1 MRGDPTCAFRRAA
14 IPLAVVMMLI
24 LGGCLSGPAPPD
36 RFYRLEVP
44 DAAARLELP
53 RLRGRLLV
61 ASLRGDGMTRGRRML
76 YRSASDPS
84 QVKREGYD
92 NWVDAPPVMVQRAVV
107 EFLRSAN
114 AAEVVITPEMR
125 LDADFRLGGRVHRF
139 ERLVGQG
146 SSRVTIELDFTL
158 VRAEDRE
165 HLLLETYREHEEV
178 AGSGVGD
185 SVAAFSRALH
195 RILERLVSDLPEG
208 Q

>member
-1 MRGDPTCAFRRAA
+1 MRADTTRGSLPAA
-14 IPLAVVMMLI
+14 ILLTVVMTVI
-24 LGGCLSGPAPPD
+24 QAGCLSGPAPPD

-44 DAAARLELP
+44 DAAAPLAIP

-61 ASLRGDGMTRGRRML
+61 DSVRGDGMTRERQML

-146 SSRVTIELDFTL
+146 SSRVTIETPLRSTSIPP
-158 VRAEDRE
+158 AM
-165 HLLLETYREHEEV
+165 LLSWTACPGATPPAQHNPNTASTMSPAPV
-178 AGSGVGD
+178 MS
-185 SVAAFSRALH
+185 
-195 RILERLVSDLPEG
+195 
-208 Q
+208 

>member
-1 MRGDPTCAFRRAA
+1 MRADPICAIRRAA
-14 IPLAVVMMLI
+14 IPLAVATMLI

-44 DAAARLELP
+44 DAAARLEVP

-61 ASLRGDGMTRGRRML
+61 DSVRGDGMTSGRQML
-76 YRSASDPS
+76 YRSESDPS

-92 NWVDAPPVMVQRAVV
+92 NWVDSPPVMVQRAVV

-125 LDADFRLGGRVHRF
+125 VDSDFHLGGRVDRF

-146 SSRVTIELDFTL
+146 SSRVTIELEFTL
-158 VRAEDRE
+158 VRAEGRE
-165 HLLLETYREHEEV
+165 PLLLETYGEHEEV
-178 AGSGVGD
+178 TGSGVGD
-185 SVAAFSRALH
+185 SVEAFGRALH
-195 RILERLVSDLPEG
+195 RILERLVLDLPEV